1 MSGLKSDKEGTKA
14 VFLSNWAEKNNRDF
28 LRFDYRGHGNSSGS
42 FEDTSISD
50 WLDDTIKII
59 MELTSGPQI
68 LVGSSLGG
76 WISLL
81 FARLYPQKVA
91 GIIGI
96 AAAPDFTS
104 KYSTNNLTLE
114 QRRELKNTGKLSFHS
129 EYFEREI
136 SESAYQSQQEI
147 DSKKNIIVGVN
158 EYQVEDEP
166 SIPLLTVDTQ
176 GLEFQISE
184 LEKIKRERNEKAVSI
199 KLKEL
204 RSAAISDQNLMPL
217 LVETV
222 KEYATLGEIMD
233 VFREVFGEHSPNNMF

>member
-81 FARLYPQKVA
+81 
-91 GIIGI
+91 
-96 AAAPDFTS
+96 
-104 KYSTNNLTLE
+104 
-114 QRRELKNTGKLSFHS
+114 LSLIH
-129 EYFEREI
+129 I
-136 SESAYQSQQEI
+136 
-147 DSKKNIIVGVN
+147 
-158 EYQVEDEP
+158 
-166 SIPLLTVDTQ
+166 
-176 GLEFQISE
+176 
-184 LEKIKRERNEKAVSI
+184 
-199 KLKEL
+199 
-204 RSAAISDQNLMPL
+204 
-217 LVETV
+217 
-222 KEYATLGEIMD
+222 
-233 VFREVFGEHSPNNMF
+233 